1 MNGLQKKIKGYLIQ
15 VGIIRNSM
23 ALEMLNKTM
32 DLLEKQKQFDNN
44 GTTTLNSLSNTLKII
59 QLSLA
64 CIEHKDSI
72 LLEPRNYAIVVAQN
86 SPKGLETS
94 TMLPQHKNP
103 QQAHKNK
110 VPTLKEA
117 C

>member
-1 MNGLQKKIKGYLIQ
+1 MNGLQERIKGYLIQ
-15 VGIIRNSM
+15 VSTIRNSM

-44 GTTTLNSLSNTLKII
+44 GTTTLNSFSNTLKII

-64 CIEHKDSI
+64 CIEYKDSI

-94 TMLPQHKNP
+94 TMLPQRKNP